1 MGAGESKGGGHC
13 TKQDHIDPKPEVDIS
28 VGISINTSQQCD
40 GCSLTFSGANTSSA
54 VGVTRMGNYLQ
65 ISPYTPFTATFNG
78 TSETFALLRVFT
90 PSPLRIQGEQADAVV
105 QCLGEKITMFIPL
118 VGYTGGSGASM
129 DFLSPITA
137 KLDPTLSEGLGVHME
152 NTLMYDSFDVNTG
165 HTWSLTNLVTGESP
179 YFTWVDS
186 DVEQYTIRDT
196 ECDRWIGWRSTPGKQ
211 VIFFQKPVAIL
222 PADMQKITETIG
234 VVDPA
239 EVLKTISNPLYS
251 PGVATDCPIV
261 LPKFNVPDYSAYS
274 GFSDLV
280 TYMII
285 MSIAVLAIV
294 FAVLIVNSEGMT
306 YLSDGLKRMFAWRT
320 PKPA

>member
-1 MGAGESKGGGHC
+1 
-13 TKQDHIDPKPEVDIS
+13 
-28 VGISINTSQQCD
+28 
-40 GCSLTFSGANTSSA
+40 
-54 VGVTRMGNYLQ
+54 
-65 ISPYTPFTATFNG
+65 
-78 TSETFALLRVFT
+78 LRIYT
-90 PSPLRIQGEQADAVV
+90 PSPLRIQGEQADAVL
-105 QCLGEKITMFIPL
+105 QCFGQNITLFIPL
-118 VGYTGGSGASM
+118 VGYSGGTGASM

-137 KLDPTLSEGLGVHME
+137 KLDPTSSSGLGARME
-152 NTLMYDSFDVNTG
+152 NTRMYDSFDVNTG
-165 HTWSLTNLVTGESP
+165 HSWSLTNLVTAESP

-211 VIFFQKPVAIL
+211 VIFFEKPAAIL
-222 PADMQKITETIG
+222 PADLQKITETIG

-320 PKPA
+320 PTAA